1 MSELT
6 KALCAFHRDVPAIP
20 KAAKAQYGAFADLP
34 TILSTIYPTL
44 TKHGLSFTH
53 TLEPMTV
60 GDQIRDVLVCTLRH
74 TSGEQVES
82 RLVMTVQDGRN
93 ALHAWGASHTYLR
106 RHQLLGI
113 LGLCADIDCDG
124 DDFVNAPP
132 EPAAKP
138 KVAKTDGKKTVER
151 KGKDLPTLAKA
162 AEKSVEPVDKPI
174 DSDTKAMVMALLRER
189 HSQNATQIEQLSKAF
204 KEKFPDTAKSPLSQ
218 AFQTEAHVDFIN
230 SFLDNAPA

>member
-6 KALCAFHRDVPAIP
+6 KALVAFHQNVGTIHKTAKSYTNQYAPLDEVLSVVTPA
-20 KAAKAQYGAFADLP
+20 
-34 TILSTIYPTL
+34 LSKQGL
-44 TKHGLSFTH
+44 TFTH
-53 TLEPMTV
+53 TFEP
-60 GDQIRDVLVCTLRH
+60 GAEGSEPILICTLLH
-74 TSGEQVES
+74 TSGETLES
-82 RLVMTVQDGRN
+82 RLPLVVAKGKNATQDLGS
-93 ALHAWGASHTYLR
+93 AITYLKR
-106 RHQLLGI
+106 YTLLAM
-113 LGLCADIDCDG
+113 LGLVADVDTDG
-124 DDFVNAPP
+124 NPDAPP

-174 DSDTKAMVMALLRER
+174 DSDTKAMVMALLKER